1 VTLDGQVLDL
11 PSQMLALVRLFA
23 EHAVG
28 PDPRLK
34 NQEIEINTGR
44 EAKEIIRDMRN
55 ALIGC
60 GLTRVQVDELFVSVR
75 GIGYRLAL
83 SREEIEIAG

>member
-1 VTLDGQVLDL
+1 
-11 PSQMLALVRLFA
+11 
-23 EHAVG
+23 
-28 PDPRLK
+28 
-34 NQEIEINTGR
+34 
-44 EAKEIIRDMRN
+44 MRN